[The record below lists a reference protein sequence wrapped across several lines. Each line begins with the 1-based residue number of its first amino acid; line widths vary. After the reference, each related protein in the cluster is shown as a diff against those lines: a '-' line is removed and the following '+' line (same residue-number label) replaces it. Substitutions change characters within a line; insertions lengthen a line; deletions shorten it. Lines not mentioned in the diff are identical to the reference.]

1 MSACVYL
8 CVCVSA
14 CVSLCVSACVCVS
27 AVFGHAPKW
36 LKCCRNEKLLQS
48 TFRRKA
54 EKKRWKKK
62 ARWQKRQ
69 RIANKSAKMQMSFDL
84 TICCLSIS
92 IAGACLSQFSI
103 CSNPQSESPAWRAR
117 SVEHRQWARFA
128 CVGQDTQPAAAFIV
142 KQIFSREREGRKC
155 ELAGAISNVFT
166 LAANQ
171 QSEHQ
176 KKKPK
181 NFQVFLLFFGFSVF
195 FFHFPLHTSSPC
207 PGRLPS
213 ICRCPPLCLLLLL
226 LVVVMF
232 FLVFFF
238 LALLS
243 ALCAISIRIQVPPDL
258 KVNWP
263 SRALHLLLPQLPL
276 LFFPSRYAF
285 LSRMPANKRVASKQ
299 NLWRS

>member
-1 MSACVYL
+1 MCLHWLQTNKASTKKRNQRTFKFFFF
-8 CVCVSA
+8 SS
-14 CVSLCVSACVCVS
+14 VSL
-27 AVFGHAPKW
+27 
-36 LKCCRNEKLLQS
+36 
-48 TFRRKA
+48 
-54 EKKRWKKK
+54 
-62 ARWQKRQ
+62 
-69 RIANKSAKMQMSFDL
+69 
-84 TICCLSIS
+84 
-92 IAGACLSQFSI
+92 FS
-103 CSNPQSESPAWRAR
+103 
-117 SVEHRQWARFA
+117 
-128 CVGQDTQPAAAFIV
+128 
-142 KQIFSREREGRKC
+142 
-155 ELAGAISNVFT
+155 
-166 LAANQ
+166 
-171 QSEHQ
+171 
-176 KKKPK
+176 
-181 NFQVFLLFFGFSVF
+181 

-276 LFFPSRYAF
+276 LFSPSRYAF